1 MVRAGREPLII
12 DDLTTNSFTKDMDV
26 TKSLGG
32 GSLVGVPINFRNGE
46 NFGTLCAMDSRPHH
60 FEDDHIAL
68 MKSMASLLGN
78 VLELE
83 KAHSSIETLSV
94 PLVPISSEVAIL
106 PIIGDVDEE
115 RTERIIETALSQS
128 VKKNLEYILLDLS
141 GLHDIDENNMNN
153 LLKISKSLDLVGVQ
167 MIITGIRPQ
176 LAMKAV
182 QSNSD
187 FEHIEVSANLSQA
200 LDYIGYQLIKNDD

>member
-1 MVRAGREPLII
+1 ME
-12 DDLTTNSFTKDMDV
+12 V

-32 GSLVGVPINFRNGE
+32 GSLIGVPINFRSGE

-60 FEDDHIAL
+60 FENDHIAL

-187 FEHIEVSANLSQA
+187 FEHIEVSANLGQA